1 MSALP
6 SGRQVFSPERTLAV
20 MESMRRP
27 SGAFVAARTEDYGA
41 FWLRDHLYIVFSYYY
56 LGEYEKLKRGMQV
69 AFDFFRKE
77 RYKLERLSFPDDPAK
92 SYEYLNAKVNPD
104 TLEEFTREWGHHQ
117 LDAVG
122 LFLYLVAD
130 LKFKNVDVR
139 RDETD
144 SDILQLLAFY
154 LRNVR
159 YWERPDFGMWE
170 DRWELHSSSI
180 GACVAGLDYGKRE
193 RLITVPEELIA
204 RGRDALDR
212 LLPRESASRDCDMAQ
227 LSLIWPYHIVK
238 NGVADRILENVRSR
252 LVQRHG
258 VNRYWDDV
266 WPHRSK
272 DGVSP
277 EWVLGFDWLS
287 IIHAQRHEMEEARLW
302 FDRSTALM
310 VGENVPEL
318 YVDGSPGEHTP
329 LAWAHAMKLIA
340 WAKIFGI

>member
-6 SGRQVFSPERTLAV
+6 SGPLRQSESEASRQAFSPERTLAV

-41 FWLRDHLYIVFSYYY
+41 FWLRDHLFIVFSYYY

-77 RYKLERLSFPDDPAK
+77 RYKLERLSFPDDPGK

-104 TLEEFTREWGHHQ
+104 TLEELTREWGHHQ
-117 LDAVG
+117 LDAIG
-122 LFLYLVAD
+122 LFLYLAAD

-193 RLITVPEELIA
+193 RLITVPE
-204 RGRDALDR
+204 
-212 LLPRESASRDCDMAQ
+212 
-227 LSLIWPYHIVK
+227 
-238 NGVADRILENVRSR
+238 
-252 LVQRHG
+252 
-258 VNRYWDDV
+258 
-266 WPHRSK
+266 
-272 DGVSP
+272 
-277 EWVLGFDWLS
+277 
-287 IIHAQRHEMEEARLW
+287 
-302 FDRSTALM
+302 
-310 VGENVPEL
+310 
-318 YVDGSPGEHTP
+318 
-329 LAWAHAMKLIA
+329 
-340 WAKIFGI
+340 